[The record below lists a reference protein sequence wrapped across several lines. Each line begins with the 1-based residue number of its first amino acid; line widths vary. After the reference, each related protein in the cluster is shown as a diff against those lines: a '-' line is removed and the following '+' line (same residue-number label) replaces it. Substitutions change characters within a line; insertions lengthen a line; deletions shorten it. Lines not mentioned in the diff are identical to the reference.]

1 MERICLEQRELKSG
15 PHLSWTILNLANL
28 PIGKENVHWGFSR
41 SWKFIHKRIK
51 LGHQHA
57 ESKCCQG
64 SQQKKNVHRTGQWI
78 WWSIWSLQRAGK
90 TEEIV
95 GVETAP
101 KRARKLG
108 NNKENHCT
116 DDYCECSS
124 SYDCLVFYLP
134 SNYFKVKRKRGNSI
148 KIAILYLDHVKNN
161 SSLWKIDTS
170 EFGALKFLSRK
181 IYLRYPR

>member
-116 DDYCECSS
+116 DDYW
-124 SYDCLVFYLP
+124 LLWVFL
-134 SNYFKVKRKRGNSI
+134 F
-148 KIAILYLDHVKNN
+148 
-161 SSLWKIDTS
+161 LWLS
-170 EFGALKFLSRK
+170 CFLSTFELLQSKEKARK
-181 IYLRYPR
+181 FHKNRHFASGSC